1 MSRRRR
7 QHRRDRTKGRPVRR
21 VAAGLVLVVAL
32 SLAGAGVAAATWVVG
47 VLNDTPD
54 IATYKP
60 KPQGAISTIY
70 AADGT
75 RLGFI
80 SSDILRTEVGGRLI
94 PEVVKNATVAIE
106 DRRFFEHGGV
116 DYVGVARAA
125 VKNITSDSNAQG
137 GSTLTMQ
144 LVRNL
149 YVPGDRFSKTY
160 TRKIREAKL
169 ANELEKEHTKA
180 WILDAYLNN
189 VPYGTVGG
197 QTAVG
202 IQAASRI
209 FFDKPASRL
218 TLAEGALLAGLP
230 QAPSDDNP
238 FEHPKRAERRRNEVL
253 RAMVTAKYITQAEA
267 TQAMGQPLGVKANT
281 FYQQRR
287 ESFFFDYVKQELIKR
302 YGAATVQAGGLK
314 VYTTIDL
321 DLQEKARQ
329 AIADHLNQPDQPSA
343 ALVTIDPD
351 NGHILA
357 MASSATYGKTVFNY
371 ATQAF
376 RQPGSTFKAIDLMAA
391 VREGANPDSTYY
403 NSHELKPGWDSEAP
417 TWAVATDDHTYSGSI
432 SLTEA
437 MAKSDNT
444 VYAQLGQDVGMDH
457 VRQAAYDMGV
467 TSHLDAYPA
476 ESIGGLSKGV
486 SPLEMANAY
495 ATIADG
501 GVRHRA
507 TALEKVVLADGTV
520 EHPGRGHG
528 TRKFT
533 DGETAAVT
541 KALKTVLDHGT
552 AAGLGIGCPAAG
564 KTGTTS
570 SFTDAWFVGYTPKLS
585 TAVWVGYPKETTSM
599 TAVPGYGE
607 VFGATIPA
615 PIWSQFMKAAKG
627 SYCGDFPAPKD
638 PLVSRPFKGKFLTEG
653 HSLPSTAEGDDT
665 GTDADGTG
673 GATTTTPKSDTGG
686 DTGNATGTGT
696 GNGATGTSTPP
707 PATPTP
713 TPTPAPA
720 PAPTPTPDAGTGS
733 PDGYA
738 TPGAGGDG
746 GGAAPTP

>member
-1 MSRRRR
+1 MSRRYR
-7 QHRRDRTKGRPVRR
+7 QRRRDRSKGRPVRR
-21 VAAGLVLVVAL
+21 VIALFVMVVAV
-32 SLAGAGVAAATWVVG
+32 AVGGVGAYAATWVLG
-47 VLNDTPD
+47 VLNETPD
-54 IATYKP
+54 IASYKP

-94 PEVVKNATVAIE
+94 PDVVKKATVAIE

-125 VKNITSDSNAQG
+125 VKNVASDSAAQG

-149 YVPGDRFSKTY
+149 YVPGDRFSKTL
-160 TRKIREAKL
+160 TRKVREAKL
-169 ANELEKEHTKA
+169 ANELEDQHTKN

-238 FEHPKRAERRRNEVL
+238 FEHPKRATRRRSEVL
-253 RAMVTAKYITQAEA
+253 RAMVTAKDITPAEA
-267 TQAMGQPLGVKANT
+267 AKAAAQPLGVKANT

-302 YGAATVQAGGLK
+302 YGAATIQAGGLK

-321 DLQEKARQ
+321 KLQEKARQ

-391 VREGANPDSTYY
+391 VREGVSPDSTYY
-403 NSHELKPGWDSEAP
+403 NSHELTPGWDSEAP
-417 TWAVATDDHTYSGSI
+417 TWHVATDDHVYSGSI
-432 SLTEA
+432 SLSEA

-444 VYAQLGQDVGMDH
+444 VYAQLGQDVGMTN
-457 VRQAAYDMGV
+457 VRQTAYDMGV

-486 SPLEMANAY
+486 SALEMANAY
-495 ATIADG
+495 ATIANG

-520 EHPGRGHG
+520 QHPGRGRG

-533 DGETAAVT
+533 DGETSVVT

-552 AAGLGIGCPAAG
+552 AAGLGTGCPAAG

-570 SFTDAWFVGYTPKLS
+570 SFTDAWFVGYTPRLS

-607 VFGATIPA
+607 VFGATIPG
-615 PIWSQFMKAAKG
+615 PIWSQFMKSAKG
-627 SYCGDFPAPKD
+627 SYCNDFPEPKT
-638 PLVSRPFKGKFLTEG
+638 PFVSRPFDGKYLTQG
-653 HSLPSTAEGDDT
+653 RGLPSQDPNGTT
-665 GTDADGTG
+665 GTDPNATG
-673 GATTTTPKSDTGG
+673 GATTNTPRDGAKNGTTNNGNTTG
-686 DTGNATGTGT
+686 A
-696 GNGATGTSTPP
+696 GNGAAGTGTGTSTP
-707 PATPTP
+707 
-713 TPTPAPA
+713 AP
-720 PAPTPTPDAGTGS
+720 
-733 PDGYA
+733 
-738 TPGAGGDG
+738 
-746 GGAAPTP
+746 